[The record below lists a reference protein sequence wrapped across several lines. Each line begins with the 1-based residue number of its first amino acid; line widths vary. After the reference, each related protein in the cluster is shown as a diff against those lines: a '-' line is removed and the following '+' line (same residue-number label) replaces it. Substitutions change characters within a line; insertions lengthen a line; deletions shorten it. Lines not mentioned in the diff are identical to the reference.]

1 MHKSRQYDSL
11 LIYRSYS
18 VIGMAAITA
27 HDDIFTLRA
36 PDRQVGDIIDIL
48 DANNVSRRVR
58 LTIPMADEFAFEWAD
73 PAPTPTTS
81 EATFT
86 KQGDEWLIR
95 TNSPKV
101 PGDRVQVSTQ
111 KGTQEHIL
119 GEAVG
124 DNLFRPRKN
133 NHFLQNPT
141 GNSPKWCVR
150 VYDAGV
156 SAGTV
161 IEVAKKDGSTQK
173 QRLIQMVAPGIWSAT
188 KV

>member
-1 MHKSRQYDSL
+1 
-11 LIYRSYS
+11 
-18 VIGMAAITA
+18 MAAITA

-36 PDRQVGDIIDIL
+36 PGRQVGDIIEIL

-58 LTIPMADEFAFEWAD
+58 LTIPMADEFAFEWSD
-73 PAPTPTTS
+73 PTTTAPPS
-81 EATFT
+81 NDATFT

-95 TNSPKV
+95 TDSPKV
-101 PGDRVQVSTQ
+101 PGDRVQVLTQ

-124 DNLFRPRKN
+124 DNLFKPRKN

-141 GNSPKWCVR
+141 GNNPKWCVR
-150 VYDAGV
+150 VYDTGV

-161 IEVAKKDGSTQK
+161 IEVAKKDGTTQK
-173 QRLIQMVAPGIWSAT
+173 QRLIQMVAPGIWSAA